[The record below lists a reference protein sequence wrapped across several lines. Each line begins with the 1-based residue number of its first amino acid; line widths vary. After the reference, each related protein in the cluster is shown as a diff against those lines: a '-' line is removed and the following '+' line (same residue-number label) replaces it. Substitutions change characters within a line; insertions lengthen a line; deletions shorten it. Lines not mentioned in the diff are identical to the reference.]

1 MNVKRMIAA
10 SATAAAT
17 LGMAAFGFAGSAG
30 ASTSGCANSNQ
41 RYEMQY
47 CGAQVSHQAHPLA
60 WDVAGQH
67 ATYNGKIVAWPNSK
81 SDPAT
86 DFSEFQDQE
95 NNTTWVDN
103 SVSFQYAPNGKP
115 SGYCVSEPSSHSGL
129 VLRACSGSDWQLFYV
144 HATGS
149 GNTFTNAAT
158 GDVVSVP
165 GTQGSQL
172 TGITAP
178 KPLTGAQEFQL
189 AS

>member
-1 MNVKRMIAA
+1 MNVKRM
-10 SATAAAT
+10 TAAGAT
-17 LGMAAFGFAGSAG
+17 PAAALGMAAFGFAGSAG
-30 ASTSGCANSNQ
+30 ASTPGCANSNQ
-41 RYEMQY
+41 HYEMQY

-67 ATYNGKIVAWPNSK
+67 ATYNNKIIAWPNSRT
-81 SDPAT
+81 DLAT

-95 NNTTWVDN
+95 NTTTWADN
-103 SVSFQYAPNGKP
+103 SVSVEYAPNGKP
-115 SGYCVSEPSSHSGL
+115 SGMVVSEPSSHAGL
-129 VLRACSGSDWQLFYV
+129 VLRPANGSAWQQFHV

-158 GDVVSVP
+158 GDVVSVT
-165 GTQGSQL
+165 GSQGSQL
-172 TGITAP
+172 SGITAP